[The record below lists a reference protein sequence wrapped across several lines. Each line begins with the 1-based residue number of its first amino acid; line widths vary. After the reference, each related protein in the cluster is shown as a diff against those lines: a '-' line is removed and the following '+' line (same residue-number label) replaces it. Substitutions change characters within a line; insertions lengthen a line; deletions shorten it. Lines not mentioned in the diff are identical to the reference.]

1 MLRILPDQRIVRGA
15 QDATISHQFYDA
27 DGDPVAPSG
36 TVTVAVT
43 RSDGTTVTVGSV
55 SGSGTDPRTATIGI
69 AELDVVDRLTAV
81 WSIDATA
88 VATDTIDVVGGTV
101 GSVASITTSESS
113 IASEADATVKRAR
126 KAAEDRFTSSQG
138 RSPFQRLYVQ
148 RFDGTGRCM
157 LDGAHWPDLV
167 EVRWARV
174 YTSATAYTSLTADE
188 LAAIVVPDEMARFER
203 TDGKVWSAGRN
214 NIEVGYV
221 FGMSQIPQDLKDAFA
236 AATREEVVKF
246 NRSTPGQST
255 TFTSVDGVS
264 FGLAR
269 PGQRGAVY
277 GVDEIDAVFRAYADP
292 RPMVA

>member
-1 MLRILPDQRIVRGA
+1 MLRVLPDQRIVRGA
-15 QDATISHQFYDA
+15 SDATISHQFFDA
-27 DGDPVAPSG
+27 DGDPAAPSG

-43 RSDGTTVTVGSV
+43 RSNGDSVTVGAV
-55 SGSGTDPRTATIGI
+55 SGSGSDPRTATIGL
-69 AELDVVDRLTAV
+69 AELTVVDRLTAV
-81 WSIDATA
+81 WSVDGTV
-88 VATDTIDVVGGTV
+88 VATDEIDVVGGTV
-101 GSVASITTSESS
+101 ASVAQIT
-113 IASEADATVKRAR
+113 ASEASIAGESDAILKRAR
-126 KAAEDRFTSSQG
+126 KAAEDKFISTQH
-138 RSPFQRLYVQ
+138 RSPFERFYVQ
-148 RFDGTGRCM
+148 RFDGTGRCH

-174 YTSATAYTSLTADE
+174 YTSATAYTELTADE
-188 LAAIVVPDEMARFER
+188 LSSIIVPDEMARFER
-203 TDGKVWSAGRN
+203 TDRNVWPYGHR

-221 FGMSQIPQDLKDAFA
+221 FGMSQVPQDLRDAFA

-246 NRSTPGQST
+246 NRSTPAQST

>member
-1 MLRILPDQRIVRGA
+1 MLRVLPDQRIVRGA
-15 QDATISHQFYDA
+15 TDATISHQFYDA
-27 DGDPVAPSG
+27 DGDAADPSG

-43 RSDGTTVTVGSV
+43 RSDGDSVTVGAV
-55 SGSGTDPRTATIGI
+55 SGTSTDPRTVTIGI
-69 AELDVVDRLTAV
+69 AELATVDRLTAV
-81 WSIDATA
+81 WSIDGTA
-88 VATDTIDVVGGTV
+88 VATDEIDVVGGTV
-101 GSVASITTSESS
+101 ASVSQITTSESS
-113 IASEADATVKRAR
+113 ISGETDAVLKRAR
-126 KAAEDRFTSSQG
+126 KAAEDKFISTQF
-138 RSPFQRLYVQ
+138 RSPFQRFYVQ
-148 RFDGTGRCM
+148 RFDGTGRCY
-157 LDGAHWPDLV
+157 LEGAHWPDLV

-174 YTSATAYTSLTADE
+174 YSTATSYTSLTADE
-188 LAAIVVPDEMARFER
+188 LASIIVPDEMARFER
-203 TDGKVWSAGRN
+203 TDNKVWTYGHR

-221 FGMSQIPQDLKDAFA
+221 FGMSQVPQDLRDAFA

-277 GVDEIDAVFRAYADP
+277 GVDEIDSVFRAYADP